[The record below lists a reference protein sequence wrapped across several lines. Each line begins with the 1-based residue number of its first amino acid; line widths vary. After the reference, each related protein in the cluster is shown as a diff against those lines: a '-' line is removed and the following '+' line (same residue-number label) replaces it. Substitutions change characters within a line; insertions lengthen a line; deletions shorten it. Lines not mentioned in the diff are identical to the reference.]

1 MRGGSGTAFKF
12 FPPTLTAARQ
22 VELFLLPCYRVW
34 LGSFVRSFPCSH
46 ERRNRTLAAAITRPS
61 VACCRQQT
69 YPRFSVSHEKCEG
82 GGARVYSL
90 SCIQQPLFSTAAPR
104 VFKRDSKE
112 EKSIAAASRRDGE
125 KKLFRP
131 RVSPSSSPVLQTITI
146 LTTPLHNSHIC
157 LLRAKSVSPVLFFS
171 PGEIGGRGERRLI
184 KQQQQQ
190 QCQRLLPPTGPTNQR
205 GGDPSS
211 SVFFQS
217 RWHHHC
223 VYSLQSP
230 RRTVPTPPG
239 GRQQRR
245 GCSSGEARAASRK
258 SAWNERENVEEE
270 EEEERRN
277 VMLLFR
283 AFLARCCFCHLA
295 WNEERG
301 VGTVRRSSRRE

>member
-1 MRGGSGTAFKF
+1 MSGGSGTAFKF

-22 VELFLLPCYRVW
+22 VELFLLPCYRAW

-61 VACCRQQT
+61 VACCRQLT

-82 GGARVYSL
+82 RGGRARVYSL

-112 EKSIAAASRRDGE
+112 KKHSRRLETGRR

-131 RVSPSSSPVLQTITI
+131 RVSPSPFPRAADHYDTYYASAQFPHMLASSEV
-146 LTTPLHNSHIC
+146 C
-157 LLRAKSVSPVLFFS
+157 LSRSFFS
-171 PGEIGGRGERRLI
+171 PGEIGGERRLI

-190 QCQRLLPPTGPTNQR
+190 QCQRLLLPPTEPTNQR

-239 GRQQRR
+239 GGRQQKR
-245 GCSSGEARAASRK
+245 GCSSGEARTDRLPKKCLERK
-258 SAWNERENVEEE
+258 R
-270 EEEERRN
+270 
-277 VMLLFR
+277 
-283 AFLARCCFCHLA
+283 
-295 WNEERG
+295 ERG
-301 VGTVRRSSRRE
+301 GGGKAECNASFPCLSRSLLLLPFGLE